1 MRRLDLMGLAVLSLV
16 LLMAQPPSGW
26 AAPARE
32 AVEVRQVGLS
42 RVGGQTLL
50 TVVLSRPAAPRIT
63 PMDRGGQPRLVV
75 EFPQVRARRLP
86 ATLAGDEVLVSRA
99 LTQVGPGGA
108 GVTITLELV
117 PNQPYTWWR
126 QSRPGSGQATLFVV
140 GLRPAGSTPSPP
152 GARSAPML
160 PPPPPSPHRAQM
172 APLPGRSGESEE
184 WEEPDTDPRGSQ
196 EWQTPPAP
204 PAHRESP
211 REWARGDFAELRR
224 LAPQGQGVWTY
235 LEKSGWRVA
244 AAKDYDRPGVRAS
257 RAFTLTHP
265 SYPEVEVNVVHL
277 PGSAAGTPNI
287 TLLDLSFNRLT
298 SAQAAKYR
306 EMRTWSFAKIRQQF
320 EDIGDFFDD
329 ALKPIRVELRKE
341 CQSLAVRYA
350 PLIQEFVR
358 QIVPRDPRAPETVMS
373 HIKAKVSPRFE
384 GVQYTIS
391 EEPLLILNL
400 VDFLYLRTYYVG
412 GGGG

>member
-1 MRRLDLMGLAVLSLV
+1 MNLREWVGLAMLVSVLPWVGSL
-16 LLMAQPPSGW
+16 PGW
-26 AAPARE
+26 AAPVRE

-75 EFPQVRARRLP
+75 EFPQVRAGRLP

-99 LTQVGPGGA
+99 LTQVGPGGG

-126 QSRPGSGQATLFVV
+126 QSRPGSGQQALFVV
-140 GLRPAGSTPSPP
+140 GLRPSGASASPP
-152 GARSAPML
+152 TARPAPL
-160 PPPPPSPHRAQM
+160 VPPPPPAPHRGQM
-172 APLPGRSGESEE
+172 VPLP
-184 WEEPDTDPRGSQ
+184 EEPEELEEEPSAGRQ
-196 EWQTPPAP
+196 WQAPPPPPAYGV
-204 PAHRESP
+204 SP
-211 REWARGDFAELRR
+211 REWTRGDFAELRR
-224 LAPQGQGVWTY
+224 LAPQGQGVWQY
-235 LEKSGWRVA
+235 LEKSGWLMA
-244 AAKDYDRPGVRAS
+244 AAKDYDRPGVRSS

-287 TLLDLSFNRLT
+287 TLLDLSFNRLN

-320 EDIGDFFDD
+320 EDIGDFFDE
-329 ALKPIRVELRKE
+329 ALKPLRVELRKE
-341 CQSLAVRYA
+341 CQSLALRYA
-350 PLIQEFVR
+350 PLLQDFVR
-358 QIVPRDPRAPETVMS
+358 QIMPRDPKAPETVMT

-412 GGGG
+412 GDGG

>member
-1 MRRLDLMGLAVLSLV
+1 MRRQWLLGIVAVALAGLLG
-16 LLMAQPPSGW
+16 QPVPGL

-50 TVVLSRPAAPRIT
+50 TVVLNRPAAPRIT
-63 PMDRGGQPRLVV
+63 PVDQGGRPRLVV
-75 EFPQVRARRLP
+75 EFPQVRAGRLP

-99 LTQVGPGGA
+99 LTQVGPGGS

-117 PNQPYTWWR
+117 PGQPYTWWR

-140 GLRPAGSTPSPP
+140 GLRPSGAPASPP
-152 GARSAPML
+152 AARSAPL
-160 PPPPPSPHRAQM
+160 VPPPPPAPHRAQM
-172 APLPGRSGESEE
+172 VPLP
-184 WEEPDTDPRGSQ
+184 EEPEELEEEPARGGQ
-196 EWQTPPAP
+196 WQAP
-204 PAHRESP
+204 PPPSAYRESP

-224 LAPQGQGVWTY
+224 LAPQGQAVWQY

-320 EDIGDFFDD
+320 DDIGDFFDD

-341 CQSLAVRYA
+341 CQSLALRYA
-350 PLIQEFVR
+350 PLLQEFVR
-358 QIVPRDPRAPETVMS
+358 QIVPRDPKAPDTVMT

-400 VDFLYLRTYYVG
+400 VDFLYLRTYFVG

>member
-1 MRRLDLMGLAVLSLV
+1 MRPQWRLGLVAVALTG
-16 LLMAQPPSGW
+16 LLGQPVPGQ
-26 AAPARE
+26 AAPTRQ

-50 TVVLSRPAAPRIT
+50 TVVLTRPAAPRIT
-63 PMDRGGQPRLVV
+63 PEDRGGQPRLVV
-75 EFPQVRARRLP
+75 EFPQARARRLP
-86 ATLAGDEVLVSRA
+86 GTLAGDEVLVSRV
-99 LTQVGPGGA
+99 LTRVGPGGS

-117 PNQPYTWWR
+117 PDRPYTWWR
-126 QSRPGSGQATLFVV
+126 QSRPGSGQQALFVV
-140 GLRPAGSTPSPP
+140 GLRPAGATPAPP
-152 GARSAPML
+152 TARPAPL
-160 PPPPPSPHRAQM
+160 VPPPPPAPHRAQM
-172 APLPGRSGESEE
+172 APLP
-184 WEEPDTDPRGSQ
+184 EEPGELEEEPPAGR
-196 EWQTPPAP
+196 EWQAP
-204 PAHRESP
+204 PPSAYPGSP
-211 REWARGDFAELRR
+211 RERARGDFAELRR
-224 LAPQGQGVWTY
+224 LAPQGQGVWQY
-235 LEKSGWRVA
+235 LERSGWRVSSV
-244 AAKDYDRPGVRAS
+244 KDYDRPGVRAS

-277 PGSAAGTPNI
+277 PGTAAGTPNI

-298 SAQAAKYR
+298 SAPAVKYR

-329 ALKPIRVELRKE
+329 ALKPLRVDLRKE
-341 CQSLAVRYA
+341 CQSLALRYA

-358 QIVPRDPRAPETVMS
+358 QVVPRDPRAPETVMN
-373 HIKAKVSPRFE
+373 HIKAKVSLRFE

-412 GGGG
+412 G